1 MASDFHRKTDGG
13 HGSQRDFRPDEKR
26 EFSLKSTEDS
36 FHEKKVKQKSIEN
49 WVLNGITKET
59 VEFAN
64 AFGEFVAKNDL
75 TTSQI
80 RTSFGEMRRIQMN
93 SFSKQKT
100 DFLLLK
106 PKLAYAVKR
115 HNKQGLTK
123 FYEFFSIAY
132 DVVDT
137 VDLVSGEKHFE
148 NLMNLMEAVLAY
160 HKYYGGRE

>member
-1 MASDFHRKTDGG
+1 MENDYRKKNYAVHGPG
-13 HGSQRDFRPDEKR
+13 KGSQFDSRGDFN
-26 EFSLKSTEDS
+26 LKATEDA
-36 FHEKKVKQKSIEN
+36 FIDKKVRQKSIEG

-64 AFGEFVAKNDL
+64 AFGEFVAGNEL

-93 SFSKQKT
+93 SFLKQKT

-115 HNKQGLTK
+115 HNKIGLKK

-132 DVVDT
+132 DVVNT
-137 VDLVSGEKHFE
+137 TDLAIGEKHFE

-160 HKYYGGRE
+160 HKYYGGKE